1 MIKVLI
7 VDDSFLMQET
17 LAFILG
23 GDTEFEIVG
32 YANNGEEAISLV
44 KEKRPDVITMDW
56 QMPKLNGQQATK
68 IIMETMP
75 TPIVVVTGSIAANDV
90 TVSFSLMEAGALAI
104 VKKPHSPGHPLYESE
119 TRELLSTLKLMSEVK
134 LVRRVTQSMYLRQNG
149 QPSMVKKQKRASQ
162 VEIVVVGAS
171 TGGPIALNRMLSA
184 SLANFPVPI
193 LIVQHISQ
201 GFTQGFVEWLM
212 NTTNLPVHLAYDGE
226 VALPGHVYVAPDN
239 HHMGIKKGLKIYLS
253 KESAINGLRPSVAFL
268 FQTAA
273 EHYGASAVGV
283 LLTGMGRDGAEELK
297 LLRDKGAI
305 TFAQDKQSSVV
316 HGMPGEAIKL
326 NAAVFIMSPEDIAPK
341 LWEVVENRG
350 VIKTS

>member
-7 VDDSFLMQET
+7 VDDSVIMQET
-17 LAFILG
+17 LAFILA
-23 GDTEFEIVG
+23 GDPEFEIVG
-32 YANNGEEAISLV
+32 YANNGEEAIRLV
-44 KEKRPDVITMDW
+44 QEKKPDVITMDW

-104 VKKPHSPGHPLYESE
+104 IKKPHSPGHPQYKLE
-119 TRELLSTLKLMSEVK
+119 TSELLNTLKLMSEVK
-134 LVRRVTQSMYLRQNG
+134 LVRRVSKKKNQVSGTIASTSGNG
-149 QPSMVKKQKRASQ
+149 KGSSQ
-162 VEIVVVGAS
+162 IEVVVVGAS
-171 TGGPIALNRMLSA
+171 TGGPIALNRLLS
-184 SLANFPVPI
+184 SLPAKFPIPI

-212 NTTNLPVHLAYDGE
+212 NTTNLPIHLAYHGE

-239 HHMGIKKGLKIYLS
+239 HHMGIEKSLRIHLS

-268 FQTAA
+268 FQSAA
-273 EHYGASAVGV
+273 VNFGASAMGV
-283 LLTGMGRDGAEELK
+283 LLTGMGRDGADELK

-305 TFAQDKQSSVV
+305 TIAQDKQSSVV

-326 NAAVFIMSPEDIAPK
+326 NAAAFILSPEQIGPK
-341 LWEVVENRG
+341 LWEVIENKES
-350 VIKTS
+350 VKSS